1 MDWFLALGVG
11 VIALMVVAVHGM
23 IAREN
28 AMRDEHDARVR
39 WTVEQM
45 SRPACSEYGEDEWI
59 VVWQNRYGGEEKSDA
74 K

>member
-1 MDWFLALGVG
+1 MDWFMALGVG

-28 AMRDEHDARVR
+28 AEREAHDARVR

-45 SRPACSEYGEDEWI
+45 SRPYGEDEWI
-59 VVWQNRYGGEEKSDA
+59 VVWQNRYGGEEDE
-74 K
+74 